1 MNHVYPKDSY
11 IGSPIKNVAHVCAL
25 CRDPRCPGANGK
37 PCTHGHHGH
46 ECAHCGGKGC
56 EHCGHGTGLC
66 MAVVDDANNRVYLYG
81 HIVHENYHVPG
92 NQCIAWTG
100 VESAGFTHVG
110 RMNGDEWFEGEQDN
124 NTVRLKE
131 CPVMDGS
138 LMVFLNGVKQREGNE
153 HDYIINGNEIHF
165 NFYDLLPTDV
175 VEVMYAY
182 GAK

>member
-1 MNHVYPKDSY
+1 MSVINKCGVAKEAY
-11 IGSPIKNVAHVCAL
+11 IGAPVKHIVHTCHVCGH
-25 CRDPRCPGANGK
+25 DHDH
-37 PCTHGHHGH
+37 CTC
-46 ECAHCGGKGC
+46 ESGC
-56 EHCGHGTGLC
+56 SCGHSHEHGGIC

-81 HIVHENYHVPG
+81 NIVHENYHVPG
-92 NQCIAWTG
+92 NQCLAWTG

-110 RMNGDEWFEGEQDN
+110 RMNGDEWFEGEQDG

-131 CPVMDGS
+131 TPVMDGS

-175 VEVMYAY
+175 VEVMYCY